1 MRLVFILKPII
12 FPESRNKTLFYDAE
26 YVFYDAEYVFYD
38 AEYVF
43 YDAIYIDYIEAV
55 SKPIVFDAAFSLSS
69 RDFFVSLRSNTN
81 FYETCSLQRL

>member
-1 MRLVFILKPII
+1 MG
-12 FPESRNKTLFYDAE
+12 KTN
-26 YVFYDAEYVFYD
+26 
-38 AEYVF
+38 
-43 YDAIYIDYIEAV
+43 EAV